1 MPVRVEAGAEPIPG
15 YKFIDRL
22 GGGGFG
28 EVWKV
33 EAPGG
38 LLKAMKVVYGDLHTT
53 DPDGTHRAEQELKAL
68 KRVQSVR
75 HPYLLSLERYDI
87 VDGRLLIVMELADR
101 NLWDRFRECR
111 MQNIQGI
118 PRDELM
124 RYMEESAEVL
134 DLMNMQYQ
142 LQHLDIKPQNL
153 FLVHNHAKVA
163 DFGLVKDL
171 EGMMA
176 TVTGG
181 ITPVYAAPETFDGV
195 VSRFCDQYSLAIVYQ
210 ELLTGQRPFSG
221 TSLQQ
226 LIMQH
231 LNAQPNL
238 TPLPK
243 EDRAAIGRSLA
254 KKPEGRFPTCMELVQ
269 SLRAAGT
276 VQVAMPAAAP
286 RPQSPPPTSP
296 RRPDSVPT
304 PAGNSSRVET
314 PVAPR
319 ESSPPVASK
328 PSLVRPEPPRP
339 APATPVEDTASS
351 VELSPVR
358 QAPPEITG
366 DGVLFPSIVIGLG
379 QKGLEV
385 LETLRQALYER
396 FGTLQALPNLRTI
409 YIDTDADAMQA
420 AMDGAVGMGPSE
432 TVLARLN
439 RPTHYLKAG
448 SGRPTIEAWF
458 NPKLLYRIP
467 RNPVTTGMR
476 ALGRLAFVD
485 NYRGIAGRLRSDLEA
500 CTRQEVLTTANR
512 HTRLGLRT
520 NRPRVYVV
528 ASLAGGTGSG
538 MFIDAGYVSRFLLRQ
553 LGYAEP
559 DVVGIF
565 FVPEVDRRPGRTVP
579 LGNAYAALTELAHFS
594 IPDNAF
600 TFRYDDREPKVKDR
614 EPPFGRVALMP
625 LEPEADP
632 QRQGEG
638 ARLVGD
644 FLYRELTT
652 KLGRTA
658 DSTRSKRLPP
668 GQPREIGF
676 QTMNLYRFSWPR
688 RTLLHQASRHLCQG
702 IAQRWISK
710 DTAALR
716 DTVRAWLA
724 EELHRQEL
732 EPDHLIAHLQR
743 ACEETL
749 GQTPDSVFASLIEPF
764 APKVKRPPDPDGGAV
779 LDAISRME
787 ELVGGPQD
795 DPAADMLL
803 RDIMAKA
810 AEGLGRT
817 CGEKLNQLVLCLI
830 DQPDYRL
837 AGAEEALKQ
846 LADTVQKVLEH
857 HETLGRDRADQAAE
871 AHAQVHVHLSQLR
884 ANPGS
889 RRNAPIIAELLE
901 AMNLFAKYRYQSLVL
916 RQLARIYVSLR
927 GLLSE
932 QVREVHFVRNRLTEL
947 ARTFEEREAPGRS
960 SDPVPGMCLLPSGCR
975 SVSDAIQRLLDGFA
989 PPDVKD
995 LDQRIQ
1001 DLITEQYTSLVNICL
1016 ASGNLIESLRQA
1028 MLQQAEAFAGSRL
1041 VGTNVVEMFLTQ
1053 HADESRA
1060 LHAIENAFADAAPEL
1075 AGTAVGEEE
1084 IRLLALPP
1092 GPTAEQFRSLVQ
1104 RALPNAELE
1113 VTDSAD
1119 DVVFYREQPHV
1130 PLNQLKVLGQAGQ
1143 EAYRQMNSTE
1153 HFPPH
1158 TRTDIADWQEIR

>member
-38 LLKAMKVVYGDLHTT
+38 LLKAIKVVYGDLQTA
-53 DPDGTHRAEQELKAL
+53 DADGTHRAEQELKAL

-111 MQNIQGI
+111 MQNLQGI
-118 PRDELM
+118 PRDELL

-134 DLMNMQYQ
+134 DLMNTTYQ

-243 EDRAAIGRSLA
+243 EDRPAIGRSLS
-254 KKPEGRFPTCMELVQ
+254 KKPDERFPSCAALVQ
-269 SLRAAGT
+269 ALRAAGT
-276 VQVAMPAAAP
+276 VQVPAPSGVP
-286 RPQSPPPTSP
+286 RPPPSPPPTSV
-296 RRPDSVPT
+296 RRSELAPT
-304 PAGNSSRVET
+304 PADGGARAET
-314 PVAPR
+314 PATPHP
-319 ESSPPVASK
+319 SPPAAR
-328 PSLVRPEPPRP
+328 LVRAEPRP
-339 APATPVEDTASS
+339 APTVDETGPPVQEM
-351 VELSPVR
+351 SPPR

-366 DGVLFPSIVIGLG
+366 DGVVFPAVIVGLG

-385 LETLRQALYER
+385 LQTLREALFER
-396 FGTLQALPNLRTI
+396 FGTLQALPNLRTV
-409 YIDTDADAMQA
+409 YIDTDADAVQA
-420 AMDGAVGMGPSE
+420 AMKEGTVTFGPDE
-432 TVLARLN
+432 AVLARLN

-485 NYRGIAGRLRSDLEA
+485 NYRLIAGRLKSELEA
-500 CTRQEVLTTANR
+500 CTRQDVLTTANR

-538 MFIDAGYVSRFLLRQ
+538 MFIDAGYVCRFLLRQ
-553 LGYAEP
+553 LGYADP

-579 LGNAYAALTELAHFS
+579 LGNTYAALTELAHFTT
-594 IPDNAF
+594 PDNVF
-600 TFRYDDREPKVKDR
+600 SFRYDDREPKVKDR
-614 EPPFGRVALMP
+614 DPPFSRVVLMP
-625 LEPEADP
+625 LEPEANP
-632 QRQGEG
+632 ERQGEG

-644 FLYRELTT
+644 FLYRDLTT
-652 KLGRTA
+652 KLGRVA
-658 DSTRSKRLPP
+658 DVARVKLQPP
-668 GQPREIGF
+668 DQAPEPDF
-676 QTMNLYRFSWPR
+676 QTMGLYRFSWPR
-688 RTLLHQASRHLCQG
+688 RTLLHQASRHLCHQ
-702 IAQRWISK
+702 IALRWTSK
-710 DTAALR
+710 DTAPLR
-716 DTVRAWLA
+716 EPVRSWLA
-724 EELHRQEL
+724 EELNRQEI
-732 EPDHLIAHLQR
+732 EPEQMIATLQK
-743 ACEETL
+743 ACDDTL
-749 GQTPDSVFASLIEPF
+749 GQSPESVFTSLVEPL
-764 APKVKRPPDPDGGAV
+764 APKVKRPPDPDLAAV
-779 LDAISRME
+779 VDALARME

-795 DPAADMLL
+795 TGGAAKETLL
-803 RDIMAKA
+803 NEIMAKA
-810 AEGLGRT
+810 AKGLGLS

-846 LADTVQKVLEH
+846 LSEMIEEFIEH
-857 HETLGRDRADQAAE
+857 HESLARELAEQAAE
-871 AHAQVHVHLSQLR
+871 AHARVHLLLGQIR

-889 RRNAPIIAELLE
+889 RRNAPLITELGD
-901 AMNLFAKYRYQSLVL
+901 AMLLFPRCRYQSLTL
-916 RQLARIYVSLR
+916 WQLIRVSISLR
-927 GLLSE
+927 GVLSE
-932 QVREVHFVRNRLTEL
+932 QVREVHFIRNRLSEL
-947 ARTFEEREAPGRS
+947 MRAFEGREAQGRS
-960 SDPVPGMCLLPSGCR
+960 SDPAPGMCLLPSGCR
-975 SVSDAIQRLLDGFA
+975 SVADANKRLQESLT
-989 PPDVKD
+989 PPDIKD

-1001 DLITEQYTSLVNICL
+1001 AMVAEQYTSLVNACL
-1016 ASGNLIESLRQA
+1016 ASGNQIEGLCQA
-1028 MLQQAEAFAGSRL
+1028 MLQQAEAFAGGRL
-1041 VGTNVVEMFLTQ
+1041 VGTSVGEMFLTQ
-1053 HADESRA
+1053 FANESRA
-1060 LHAIENAFADAAPEL
+1060 LQAIGKAFADTVPEL
-1075 AGTAVGEEE
+1075 GDSSSEPASEVR
-1084 IRLLALPP
+1084 ILALPP
-1092 GPTAEQFRSLVQ
+1092 GPAAEQFRGLVQ
-1104 RALPNAELE
+1104 RALPGTELE
-1113 VTDSAD
+1113 VTESAD
-1119 DVVFYREQPHV
+1119 DIVFYRELPHV
-1130 PLNQLKVLGQAGQ
+1130 PLAQLKVLGQAGQ

-1158 TRTDIADWQEIR
+1158 ARADITDWQEVR